1 MMKPIKVPEPFDLRK
16 STNSEYKNHDEKEK
30 YSTCR
35 DDEKQNKVIFDLT
48 KSESYVQKHSTCKN
62 DEKENVNEIID
73 LDNSKSYQE
82 TDKDVDD
89 EVILDYVY
97 NGGLNGLILA
107 ECNGIQCNRNGAR
120 TLMPHQWLDDEV
132 VNIYTSYLNASSGS
146 DSVYVT
152 TYFSGKLG
160 NYHRDFALSGKRPTQ
175 KEMWILVYAPHIRVC
190 KKIFIPIHD
199 TNHWYLFVVRIDN
212 ETGEYWDSLG
222 NSAARRSNC
231 KNILKVLD
239 IYFGHMVTKTKKFED
254 FPIFKPPNCP

>member
-1 MMKPIKVPEPFDLRK
+1 MSPEIPINDAPFTVEISSESSMVSPCKFLMKPIKVPEPFDLQK
-16 STNSEYKNHDEKEK
+16 STNSENKNHDEKEK
-30 YSTCR
+30 HSTCR

-62 DEKENVNEIID
+62 DEKENVEEIID
-73 LDNSKSYQE
+73 LDNSKSYEE

-160 NYHRDFALSGKRPTQ
+160 NYHRILHCRERDLLKR
-175 KEMWILVYAPHIRVC
+175 KC
-190 KKIFIPIHD
+190 G
-199 TNHWYLFVVRIDN
+199 YLF
-212 ETGEYWDSLG
+212 TL
-222 NSAARRSNC
+222 
-231 KNILKVLD
+231 
-239 IYFGHMVTKTKKFED
+239 HTFE
-254 FPIFKPPNCP
+254 FAKRYICGLLLFLSYRLSVISIM

>member
-1 MMKPIKVPEPFDLRK
+1 MSPEIPINDAPFTVEISSESSMVSPCKFLMKPIKVPKPFDLQK
-16 STNSEYKNHDEKEK
+16 STNSENKNHDEKEK
-30 YSTCR
+30 HSTCR

-62 DEKENVNEIID
+62 DEKENVKETID
-73 LDNSKSYQE
+73 LDNSKSYEE

-120 TLMPHQWLDDEV
+120 TLIPHQWLDDEV

-175 KEMWILVYAPHIRVC
+175 KEMWIPVYAPHIRVC
-190 KKIFIPIHD
+190 KKVHMR
-199 TNHWYLFVVRIDN
+199 VVI
-212 ETGEYWDSLG
+212 
-222 NSAARRSNC
+222 
-231 KNILKVLD
+231 V
-239 IYFGHMVTKTKKFED
+239 
-254 FPIFKPPNCP
+254 FKL